1 MTFSNLSPS
10 EFGKLFLIHK
20 DSFVAIARSYVRDLS
35 TAEDIVSECF
45 TTFWDK
51 RESIEIQT
59 TPEAYILKSV
69 RNRCLNHL
77 RDNARVLS
85 GNSADGDTSS
95 RIHTILTEISILE
108 SGEMNSIYY
117 SEVSKIFGKFLAD
130 MPDLQL
136 GIFLSSRFEDLTYEK
151 IALKYGVSQRKVKRD
166 IQKTLEKLRAALKDY
181 LPIFL
186 IMLSMSFSGTD
197 AKNISESFVRQFSE
211 VRPQHLSRNGV

>member
-10 EFGKLFLIHK
+10 EFGKLFLMHR
-20 DSFVAIARSYVRDLS
+20 DSFITIARSYVRDQS

-77 RDNARVLS
+77 RDNARTVSS

-166 IQKTLEKLRAALKDY
+166 IQKTLEKLRSVLKDY

-186 IMLSMSFSGTD
+186 IMLSMSFRETD
-197 AKNISESFVRQFSE
+197 SKNLNESFVRQVSE
-211 VRPQHLSRNGV
+211 IRLQRLSRY